1 MDIPLKKMF
10 SCMVHNLQLCR
21 INIINL
27 VYFPELLIKELTCLD
42 TIHVVLKFLLI
53 NKYECNK
60 FELLCV

>member
-10 SCMVHNLQLCR
+10 SCMVHNLQLCS

-42 TIHVVLKFLLI
+42 TIHVYLK
-53 NKYECNK
+53 
-60 FELLCV
+60 